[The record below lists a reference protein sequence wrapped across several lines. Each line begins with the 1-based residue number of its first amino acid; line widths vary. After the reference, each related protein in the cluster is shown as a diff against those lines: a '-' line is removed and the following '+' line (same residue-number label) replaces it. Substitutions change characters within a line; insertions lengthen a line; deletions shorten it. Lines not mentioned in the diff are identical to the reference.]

1 MHLRPATVF
10 PAALRT
16 AAAFLVLAPA
26 LLITLGIA
34 RRSATSA
41 TRSFVTPNVVSAVA
55 RADSRGRRPAPVPSP
70 VPVVVSLHELP
81 ASQAAAIIRG
91 FYPDLRVR
99 VDAHANAVIAIA
111 PPEQADAIRT
121 ILQGIDVRDPSAV
134 SVDAEVLHAVSPAT
148 VVARLRSVFPTAR
161 FFMAPNH
168 TLVTVASPDDLQQI
182 KTVIAAIDTPLQTP
196 TPRPRYPAVAVRITQ
211 RNVRHV
217 ALAVAHSAPDVAV
230 AISGSEI
237 LLRGPPDDVEHAKDL
252 IAQLDIPQM
261 GVTYSEVYRLRFVD
275 AASVTDLLSR
285 SFPDLRIDTDTTLN
299 AITVQADSTIQERIG
314 EAVAQLDVAPAG
326 TPGAVGAVGPGG
338 TDIDYVTLTA
348 ALPGSNGPS
357 TSAQDIAQTVQQVL
371 QQAAPDL
378 HVTVPPNSTTLI
390 LSGSP
395 YAIQLAKSVIAHLD
409 VMQPEV
415 VLDTEILEV
424 DETVAKNLGLE
435 FPGGGALIGTT
446 WQEQSPSA
454 PSGGGTPPPLEG
466 LMPFF
471 RTVPIQFSLE
481 LNLAIQNN
489 QARVLSDPRITTFSG
504 HTATIRAGDTISILT
519 TTGGGTGTVATT
531 QVQSFQTGVT
541 LDITPI
547 VNPGGLITVTLHPQV
562 SNEAGIVNGVPQIST
577 RETQTTVGLLNNQ
590 TLVIGGLIEDSQS
603 HTVNKIPI
611 LGDLPLIGKLFQ
623 NNAVQNSR
631 NDLIITVTPHIV
643 QPGDSN
649 LFVDGNGVLPAIPTA
664 QPLPSIPTPQP
675 LPTLNPSAT
684 LPPAGQREQ
693 IAPRP
698 TPAPIAIP
706 PPSVTLTPAPVAT
719 PNEGPPQTTPS
730 PVALPSAFSRTD
742 VYTFGSPP
750 SNNYAADNAA
760 VQIFYVQVS
769 PTVVAPGEQITI
781 SAITTTN
788 VAKLVFGPNAVTP
801 EAELTSIAPGKWQAT
816 FPFDAGATAQG
827 NVQMSLTASNAMG
840 ATVSVPIPLSVIRR

>member
-1 MHLRPATVF
+1 MRHTAGIFAVAAISVF
-10 PAALRT
+10 AGASALS
-16 AAAFLVLAPA
+16 APA
-26 LLITLGIA
+26 
-34 RRSATSA
+34 R
-41 TRSFVTPNVVSAVA
+41 
-55 RADSRGRRPAPVPSP
+55 RRPTLAPSP
-70 VPVVVSLHELP
+70 VPIVVALHEVRAARAAQIVHGLYP
-81 ASQAAAIIRG
+81 AVRI
-91 FYPDLRVR
+91 R
-99 VDAHANAVIAIA
+99 VDAAANAVIAIA

-121 ILQGIDVRDPSAV
+121 ILQGIDVRSPDSA
-134 SVDAEVLHAVSPAT
+134 SVDAEVLHNVSAAV
-148 VVARLRSVFPTAR
+148 VLGKLRAVFRTAR
-161 FFMAPNH
+161 FFVAPNH
-168 TLVTVASPDDLQQI
+168 TLITVASPDDMEQI
-182 KTVIAAIDTPLQTP
+182 KTVIVAIDTPLQTP

-211 RNVRHV
+211 RNVRQV

-252 IAQLDIPQM
+252 IAQLDMPQM

-285 SFPDLRIDTDTTLN
+285 SFHDLRIDTDTTLN

-314 EAVAQLDVAPAG
+314 EAIAQLDVAPAG
-326 TPGAVGAVGPGG
+326 TPGAVGAGGPGG
-338 TDIDYVTLTA
+338 TDIDYVTLNA

-664 QPLPSIPTPQP
+664 QPLPSIPTPQA
-675 LPTLNPSAT
+675 LPTLEPNA
-684 LPPAGQREQ
+684 LPPAATTACCHPERSAQRAVEGSPQ
-693 IAPRP
+693 LRP
-698 TPAPIAIP
+698 TPMPVVIP
-706 PPSVTLTPAPVAT
+706 SPSTALRALRVNSV
-719 PNEGPPQTTPS
+719 EGSASPQPLATPS
-730 PVALPSAFSRTD
+730 PVALPSAFSQTD
-742 VYTFGSPP
+742 VYTFGSSP
-750 SNNYAADNAA
+750 SNNYAADSAA

-769 PTVVAPGEQITI
+769 PTVVAPGGQITI
-781 SAITTTN
+781 SAITTTS

-840 ATVSVPIPLSVIRR
+840 ATVSVPIPLSVVRQ